1 MPSGDASAIM
11 VQNGLSGTTNILA
24 IVNCMIV
31 WKFSMKLVI
40 TGLEFISSFVLI
52 LRGFILR
59 PIL

>member
-1 MPSGDASAIM
+1 MLSGDASAIM

-24 IVNCMIV
+24 IENCMIV

>member
-11 VQNGLSGTTNILA
+11 VPNGLSGTRNILA
-24 IVNCMIV
+24 IVNCMNV

-52 LRGFILR
+52 RRGFILR